1 MSYDLHGSW
10 EATTGHHS
18 ALYARLGE
26 VGTAAYMNVVGIEPL
41 RPISDPWFDYILHAR
56 FLFQDYA
63 VNYWISLGAPADK
76 LVLGLGLYGRSFTL
90 SSSSSTGVGAPAVG
104 AGLAG
109 AYTGEAGLLAYYEV
123 CPTV

>member
-1 MSYDLHGSW
+1 M
-10 EATTGHHS
+10 
-18 ALYARLGE
+18 
-26 VGTAAYMNVVGIEPL
+26 
-41 RPISDPWFDYILHAR
+41 
-56 FLFQDYA
+56 
-63 VNYWISLGAPADK
+63 NYWISLGAPADK